1 MSDRQPS
8 ERDPGDGAR
17 GDGDPS
23 ARRPADR
30 NPGVPAPGSP
40 GPADPRKAD
49 PRKADP
55 RKADP
60 RPGNSRPGGRRSGRL
75 RLRRAGPRY
84 RPLSPLRDHLRES
97 FWFAPLLTC
106 IGAALL
112 AGLTAWADEAVVTAA
127 IAETGSASELMRFN
141 TASKSVVSSVSS
153 AMLTFIGVVFSISL
167 VALQMAASQFSPR
180 VLRLYV
186 RSRLTKATFSVC
198 LATFLYSLLVQLS
211 YDDETDPAEVASV
224 PVFSGLMAMVLV
236 VLSLAM
242 FVLYVQSTM
251 RLLRVPHVIDRVAT
265 ESVAVIGQYRLVPPD
280 GQPPA
285 EAVNSLT
292 LLHEG
297 RSGALRDI
305 NIRRLVR
312 LARRHDLV
320 FHMVPRIGD
329 FITPGTPIVRVSGG
343 SPPRPWRI
351 ASALNVGVERTMH
364 QDLAFGF
371 RQLVDIAIRAL
382 SPAVNDPTTAVQA
395 IDRIHQLLGM
405 LVRESFGDLQFRD
418 RYGVVRL
425 VAPVPDWECVV
436 DLAFTEIRICGAG
449 QPQVTR
455 RLTAALDDLLR
466 ITPADRRPQL
476 LSHRSLLERAVD
488 EHVVDPENRAFAR
501 VPDRQGIG

>member
-1 MSDRQPS
+1 MSDRRPS
-8 ERDPGDGAR
+8 DRDPT
-17 GDGDPS
+17 DGDPTDG
-23 ARRPADR
+23 APTDGALGKRAPAGPRQGGHRP
-30 NPGVPAPGSP
+30 
-40 GPADPRKAD
+40 
-49 PRKADP
+49 
-55 RKADP
+55 
-60 RPGNSRPGGRRSGRL
+60 GRL

-97 FWFAPLLTC
+97 FWFAPLLTSV
-106 IGAALL
+106 GAVLL
-112 AGLTAWADEAVVTAA
+112 AGLTAWADEAVVAA
-127 IAETGSASELMRFN
+127 TIAGTGSAGELMRFD
-141 TASKSVVSSVSS
+141 TAAKSVVSSVSS

-211 YDDETDPAEVASV
+211 YDDETDPVKVTSV
-224 PVFSGLMAMVLV
+224 PVFSGLMAMLLV
-236 VLSLAM
+236 VLSMAM

-280 GQPPA
+280 GDPPV
-285 EAVNSLT
+285 ELVNSLT

-329 FITPGTPIVRVSGG
+329 FITPGTPIVQVSGG

-395 IDRIHQLLGM
+395 VDRIHQLLGM
-405 LVRESFGDLQFRD
+405 LVRESFGDLRFRD

-425 VAPVPDWECVV
+425 VVPVPGWECVV

-466 ITPADRRPQL
+466 ITPAGRRSQL
-476 LSHRSLLERAVD
+476 LAQRSLLERAVD
-488 EHVVDPENRAFAR
+488 EHVVDPENRAFGLA
-501 VPDRQGIG
+501 PDRQGIG